1 MTAPVPPHG
10 FNPQVV
16 NPGVGIEGGAPPFG
30 DAPQLPFGADP
41 GSITGWM
48 LQATMTDTPSTISL
62 QTERS
67 FARLAGMPPVN
78 HHDYATA
85 RQGMIDEILNSN
97 TLLET
102 YLIVSN
108 QLYSAPRVTVMH
120 SLFHYSAGFSGTNA
134 LHGKY
139 CGHARGDSWWTTT
152 SIDPVQ
158 RRRCGSRLRRIRPDV
173 GER

>member
-1 MTAPVPPHG
+1 MAAPVPPHG
-10 FNPQVV
+10 FNPRVV
-16 NPGVGIEGGAPPFG
+16 NPGVGVGGGAPPFV

-48 LQATMTDTPSTISL
+48 LQATMRDTPSTISL

-78 HHDYATA
+78 HHDYAGAA

-97 TLLET
+97 TLET

-108 QLYSAPRVTVMH
+108 QLYGAPRVTVKH
-120 SLFHYSAGFSGTNA
+120 SLF
-134 LHGKY
+134 
-139 CGHARGDSWWTTT
+139 
-152 SIDPVQ
+152 
-158 RRRCGSRLRRIRPDV
+158 
-173 GER
+173 